1 MIWYCCVLHVRVQSV
16 ARYGVGCSSLR
27 RKPSSEILEPYRL
40 RVRAPQ
46 VEMEKHW
53 LQYDEEEDVI
63 SIAVADAIL
72 DDLLFDITSELVLL

>member
-1 MIWYCCVLHVRVQSV
+1 MGSGVRPCDESLAAKSLSHILAYECVH
-16 ARYGVGCSSLR
+16 
-27 RKPSSEILEPYRL
+27 
-40 RVRAPQ
+40 PQ

>member
-1 MIWYCCVLHVRVQSV
+1 
-16 ARYGVGCSSLR
+16 
-27 RKPSSEILEPYRL
+27 
-40 RVRAPQ
+40 
-46 VEMEKHW
+46 MEKHW

>member
-1 MIWYCCVLHVRVQSV
+1 MH
-16 ARYGVGCSSLR
+16 
-27 RKPSSEILEPYRL
+27 
-40 RVRAPQ
+40 PQ